1 MKRSVLFVGLVVAAY
16 SCTDDQVFTSVEN
29 ELSHTQP
36 LEIITKS
43 LTAESLN
50 FTQAFSEGME
60 LGLFVHT
67 AGTEAIYTNKKEY
80 GNIKAKAVREKGKIC
95 WHTEPEVWL
104 SRQAATV
111 VAYAPYRNDI
121 DPDALRIPVKIA
133 ANAAETVA
141 YMYGTHTLGH
151 KKVNYLSPMVL
162 LNMNYALS
170 QIVFRIARHSQ
181 ADTPGRVSSVQI
193 GNKGGGN
200 LLAREGLLDLVTG
213 EVTDR
218 TGLSTPTRLH
228 LAQPLLLTTHYQS
241 VPAVKVLPTVRKMKP
256 DEVEALF
263 TIDGKSYALSL
274 PGNIRWKKGYTY
286 TYQLVYDGHFLRFE
300 RLTVTD
306 WEPGK
311 ADAM

>member
-1 MKRSVLFVGLVVAAY
+1 MKRVVLFAGLVVAAY
-16 SCTDDQVFTSVEN
+16 SCADDQFFTSVEN
-29 ELSHTQP
+29 TRTHTQP

-80 GNIKAKAVREKGKIC
+80 GNVRAKAVREKGKIS
-95 WHTEPEVWL
+95 WRTEPEVRL
-104 SRQAATV
+104 SHEAATV
-111 VAYAPYRNDI
+111 VAYAPYRSDI
-121 DPDALRIPVKIA
+121 DPETRRIPVKIA
-133 ANAAETVA
+133 PDAAQTVA

-151 KKVNYLSPMVL
+151 KKVNNLSPMVW

-170 QIVFRIARHSQ
+170 QIVFRIARHPQVEVPAS
-181 ADTPGRVSSVQI
+181 VSGVQI
-193 GNKGGGN
+193 GNKEGGN
-200 LLAREGLLDLVTG
+200 LLVNEGLLDLATG
-213 EVTDR
+213 EITAR
-218 TGLSTPTRLH
+218 TGLSAPTRLH
-228 LAQPLLLTTHYQS
+228 LPEPLLLTPRYQS
-241 VPAVKVLPTVRKMKP
+241 LPAVKVLPTVRKMKQG
-256 DEVEALF
+256 EVEALF

-286 TYQLVYDGHFLRFE
+286 TYQLVYNGHFLKFE
-300 RLTVTD
+300 RLTITD
-306 WEPGK
+306 WEPGN